1 MWQVYLKEL
10 TELMRDRKTLIFVI
24 LLPIFVFPVI
34 FGIMGLVLSSTTAKA
49 MQEEHKYVIVNGA
62 QAPEF
67 AEALFYHKN
76 FKKVE
81 TELTEPAELI
91 AAIRAGDFAVAVV
104 IPDDFKAKQ
113 QAVEQSQWQLI
124 YNQSSQLDFMS
135 RYFNE
140 LLDNYTSQLQRQSL
154 SALGVDPVKLTAIL
168 KPVSVDK
175 VDTAATRENLGEKFG
190 ALIAYILIPL
200 CLLGASYP
208 AIDMGAG
215 EKERGTL
222 ETLLICPVSRSA
234 IVLGKFLTVLSTG
247 LAGAMITVASFGIWG
262 AIIGSFAG
270 FSVVQE
276 AMGAISAPELLMIF
290 LMIVPTSA
298 IFASLLLA
306 ISIYAKTFKEAQ
318 NYMSPLTILMFVP
331 LAAAMM
337 PGVELTT
344 KTALI
349 PVMNVALAIKELIK
363 GTADGSMVALIFGAT
378 LALAA
383 ALIAFCVH
391 WFQQE
396 KVLFR

>member
-24 LLPIFVFPVI
+24 LLPIFIFPVI
-34 FGIMGLVLSSTTAKA
+34 FGVMGLVLSSTTAKA
-49 MQEEHKYVIVNGA
+49 MQEQHKYVIVNGD

-76 FKKVE
+76 FKRVE
-81 TELTEPAELI
+81 STLTAPEELI
-91 AAIRAGDFAVAVV
+91 AAIRAGEFAVAVV
-104 IPDDFKAKQ
+104 IPDDFQAKQ
-113 QAVEQSQWQLI
+113 SAVEQSQWQLI

-140 LLDNYTSQLQRQSL
+140 LLENYTGQLQRQSL

-168 KPVSVDK
+168 KPVSVQK
-175 VDTAATRENLGEKFG
+175 VDTADKRENIGEKFG

-234 IVLGKFLTVLSTG
+234 IVLGKFLTVLTTG
-247 LAGAMITVASFGIWG
+247 LAGALITVASFGIWG
-262 AIIGSFAG
+262 AVIGSFAG
-270 FSVVQE
+270 FAVVQE
-276 AMGAISAPELLMIF
+276 AMGAIATVELLLIF

-318 NYMSPLTILMFVP
+318 NYMSPLSILMFVP

-344 KTALI
+344 KTAMI

-363 GTADGSMVALIFGAT
+363 GTADGSMIALIFGAT
-378 LALAA
+378 VALAA

>member
-10 TELMRDRKTLIFVI
+10 TELMRDKKTLIFVI
-24 LLPIFVFPVI
+24 LLPIFIFPVI
-34 FGIMGLVLSSTTAKA
+34 FGIMGLVLSSTTNKA
-49 MQEEHKYVIVNGA
+49 MQEQHRYVIINEQ

-67 AEALFYHKN
+67 TQALFYHKN
-76 FKKVE
+76 FKQV
-81 TELTEPAELI
+81 TTSLTEPEALI
-91 AAIRAGDFAVAVV
+91 AAIRAGDFDVAVV
-104 IPDDFKAKQ
+104 IPADFQAKQ

-124 YNQSSQLDFMS
+124 YNQASQLDFMS

-140 LLDNYTSQLQRQSL
+140 MLENYTGTLQRQSL
-154 SALGVDPVKLTAIL
+154 SALGVDPEKLTAIL
-168 KPVSVDK
+168 KPVSVEK
-175 VDTAATRENLGEKFG
+175 LDTAAKRENLGEKFG
-190 ALIAYILIPL
+190 ALVAYILIPL

-222 ETLLICPVSRSA
+222 ETLLICPISRTA
-234 IVLGKFLTVLSTG
+234 IVLGKFATVLTTG
-247 LAGAMITVASFGIWG
+247 LAGALITVASFGIWG
-262 AIIGSFAG
+262 AVIGSFAG
-270 FSVVQE
+270 FSVVKE
-276 AMGAISAPELLMIF
+276 AMGAISVPELLLIF
-290 LMIVPTSA
+290 MMIVPTSA

-318 NYMSPLTILMFVP
+318 NYMSPLSILMFVP

-337 PGVELTT
+337 PGVELNA
-344 KTALI
+344 KTAFI

-363 GTADGSMVALIFGAT
+363 GTAETSMIALIFGAT
-378 LALAA
+378 VLLAA
-383 ALIAFCVH
+383 VLIAFCVH

>member
-24 LLPIFVFPVI
+24 LLPIFIFPVI
-34 FGIMGLVLSSTTAKA
+34 FGVMGLVLSSTTAKA
-49 MQEEHKYVIVNGA
+49 MQEQHKYVIVNGD

-76 FKKVE
+76 FKRVE
-81 TELTEPAELI
+81 STLTAPEDLI
-91 AAIRAGDFAVAVV
+91 AAIRAGEFAVAVV
-104 IPDDFKAKQ
+104 IPDDFQAKQ
-113 QAVEQSQWQLI
+113 NAVEQSQWQLI

-140 LLDNYTSQLQRQSL
+140 LLENYTGQLQRQSL

-168 KPVSVDK
+168 KPVSVQK
-175 VDTAATRENLGEKFG
+175 VDTADKRENIGEKFG

-234 IVLGKFLTVLSTG
+234 IVLGKFLTVLTTG
-247 LAGAMITVASFGIWG
+247 LAGALITVASFGIWG
-262 AIIGSFAG
+262 AVIGSFAG
-270 FSVVQE
+270 FAVVQE
-276 AMGAISAPELLMIF
+276 AMGAIATVELLLIF

-318 NYMSPLTILMFVP
+318 NYMSPLSILMFVP

-344 KTALI
+344 KTAMI

-363 GTADGSMVALIFGAT
+363 GTADGSMIALIFGAT
-378 LALAA
+378 VALAA

>member
-24 LLPIFVFPVI
+24 LLPIFIFPVI

-49 MQEEHKYVIVNGA
+49 MQEQHKYVIVNGQ

-81 TELTEPAELI
+81 TDLKDPAELI

-104 IPDDFKAKQ
+104 IPDDFKDKQ
-113 QAVEQSQWQLI
+113 NAVEQSQWQLI

-140 LLDNYTSQLQRQSL
+140 LLENYTGQLQRQSL

-168 KPVSVDK
+168 KPVSVEK
-175 VDTAATRENLGEKFG
+175 VDTAAKRENLGEKFG

-247 LAGAMITVASFGIWG
+247 LAGALITVASFGIWG
-262 AIIGSFAG
+262 AVIGSFAG
-270 FSVVQE
+270 FAVVQE

-363 GTADGSMVALIFGAT
+363 GTADGSMIALIFGAT
-378 LALAA
+378 VALAA

>member
-24 LLPIFVFPVI
+24 LLPIFIFPVI
-34 FGIMGLVLSSTTAKA
+34 FGVMGLVLSSTTTKA
-49 MQEEHKYVIVNGA
+49 MQEQHQYVIVNA
-62 QAPEF
+62 EQAPEF
-67 AEALFYHKN
+67 ADALFYHKN
-76 FKKVE
+76 FKRVDS
-81 TELTEPAELI
+81 TLTTQEELI
-91 AAIRAGDFAVAVV
+91 AAIRAGEFAVAVV
-104 IPDDFKAKQ
+104 IPDNFREQ
-113 QAVEQSQWQLI
+113 QALVAQSEWQLI

-140 LLDNYTSQLQRQSL
+140 LLDNYTNKLQRQSL
-154 SALGVDPVKLTAIL
+154 SSLGVDPIKLTAIL
-168 KPVSVDK
+168 TPVSLQK
-175 VDTAATRENLGEKFG
+175 VDTADKRENLGEKFG

-234 IVLGKFLTVLSTG
+234 IVLGKFLTVLTTG
-247 LAGAMITVASFGIWG
+247 LAGALITVASFGVWG
-262 AIIGSFAG
+262 AVIGSFAG
-270 FSVVQE
+270 FAVVQQ
-276 AMGAISAPELLMIF
+276 AMGAIASVELLLIF

-318 NYMSPLTILMFVP
+318 NYMSPLSILMFVP
-331 LAAAMM
+331 LVAAMM
-337 PGVELTT
+337 PGVELSA

-363 GTADGSMVALIFGAT
+363 GTADMSLIALIFAAT
-378 LALAA
+378 VALAA

>member
-24 LLPIFVFPVI
+24 LLPIFIFPVI
-34 FGIMGLVLSSTTAKA
+34 FGVMGLVLSSTTAKA
-49 MQEEHKYVIVNGA
+49 MQEQHKYVIVNGE

-76 FKKVE
+76 FKRVE
-81 TELTEPAELI
+81 SALTTPEELI

-104 IPDDFKAKQ
+104 IPDDFQAKQ
-113 QAVEQSQWQLI
+113 NAVEQSQWQLI

-140 LLDNYTSQLQRQSL
+140 LLENYTGQLQRQSL

-168 KPVSVDK
+168 KPVSVQK
-175 VDTAATRENLGEKFG
+175 VDTAAKRENIGEKFG

-234 IVLGKFLTVLSTG
+234 IVLGKFLTVLTTG
-247 LAGAMITVASFGIWG
+247 LAGALITVASFGIWG

-270 FSVVQE
+270 FAVVQE
-276 AMGAISAPELLMIF
+276 AMGAIATVELLLIF

-318 NYMSPLTILMFVP
+318 NYMSPLSILMFVP

-337 PGVELTT
+337 PGVELST
-344 KTALI
+344 KTAMI

-363 GTADGSMVALIFGAT
+363 GTADGSMIALIFGAT
-378 LALAA
+378 VALAA

>member
-24 LLPIFVFPVI
+24 LLPIFIFPVI

-49 MQEEHKYVIVNGA
+49 AQEQHKYVIVNPE

-76 FKKVE
+76 FTRVE
-81 TELTEPAELI
+81 SNLRTPEELT
-91 AAIRAGDFAVAVV
+91 AAIRAGEFAVAIV
-104 IPDDFKAKQ
+104 IPDDFQTKQ
-113 QAVEQSQWQLI
+113 QNVEQSQWQLI

-140 LLDNYTSQLQRQSL
+140 LLENYTSQLQRQSL

-168 KPVSVDK
+168 KPVSVQK
-175 VDTAATRENLGEKFG
+175 VDTADKRENIGEKFG

-234 IVLGKFLTVLSTG
+234 IVLGKFLTVLTTG
-247 LAGAMITVASFGIWG
+247 LAGALITVASFGIWG

-270 FSVVQE
+270 FAIVQE
-276 AMGAISAPELLMIF
+276 AMGAIATVELLLIF

-318 NYMSPLTILMFVP
+318 NYMSPLSILMFVP

-337 PGVELTT
+337 PGVELTG

-363 GTADGSMVALIFGAT
+363 GTADGTMIALIFGAT
-378 LALAA
+378 VALAA

>member
-24 LLPIFVFPVI
+24 LLPIFIFPVI
-34 FGIMGLVLSSTTAKA
+34 FGIMGLVLSSTTTKA
-49 MQEEHKYVIVNGA
+49 MQEEHKYVIVNGE

-76 FKKVE
+76 FKRVE
-81 TELTEPAELI
+81 TNLTEPAELI

-104 IPDDFKAKQ
+104 IPADFITKQ
-113 QAVEQSQWQLI
+113 QAVEQSEWQLI

-140 LLDNYTSQLQRQSL
+140 LLQNYTGQLQRQSL

-168 KPVSVDK
+168 KPVSLEK
-175 VDTAATRENLGEKFG
+175 VDTAAKRENMGEKFG

-247 LAGAMITVASFGIWG
+247 LAGALITVASFGIWG
-262 AIIGSFAG
+262 AVIGSFAG
-270 FSVVQE
+270 FAVVQE

-363 GTADGSMVALIFGAT
+363 GTADGGMIALIFGAT
-378 LALAA
+378 VALAA

>member
-24 LLPIFVFPVI
+24 LLPIFIFPVI
-34 FGIMGLVLSSTTAKA
+34 FGVMGLVLSSTTAKA
-49 MQEEHKYVIVNGA
+49 MQEQHKYVIVNGE

-76 FKKVE
+76 FKRVE
-81 TELTEPAELI
+81 SALTAPEDLI
-91 AAIRAGDFAVAVV
+91 AAIRAGEFAVAVV
-104 IPDDFKAKQ
+104 IPEDFQAKQ
-113 QAVEQSQWQLI
+113 NAVEQSQWQLI

-140 LLDNYTSQLQRQSL
+140 LLENYTGQLQRQSL

-168 KPVSVDK
+168 KPVSVQK
-175 VDTAATRENLGEKFG
+175 VDTADKRENIGEKFG

-234 IVLGKFLTVLSTG
+234 IVLGKFLTVLTTG
-247 LAGAMITVASFGIWG
+247 LAGALITVASFGIWG
-262 AIIGSFAG
+262 AVIGSFAG
-270 FSVVQE
+270 FAVVQE
-276 AMGAISAPELLMIF
+276 AMGAIATVELLLIF

-318 NYMSPLTILMFVP
+318 NYMSPLSILMFVP

-337 PGVELTT
+337 PGVELST
-344 KTALI
+344 KTAMI

-363 GTADGSMVALIFGAT
+363 GTADGSMIALIFGAT
-378 LALAA
+378 VALAA

>member
-24 LLPIFVFPVI
+24 LLPIFIFPVI

-49 MQEEHKYVIVNGA
+49 AQEQHKYVIVNA
-62 QAPEF
+62 EQAPEF

-76 FKKVE
+76 FTRVE
-81 TELTEPAELI
+81 STLTTPEELTAE
-91 AAIRAGDFAVAVV
+91 IRAGEFAVAIV
-104 IPDDFKAKQ
+104 IPDDFQTKQ
-113 QAVEQSQWQLI
+113 QSVEQSQWQLI

-140 LLDNYTSQLQRQSL
+140 LLENYTGQLQRQSL

-168 KPVSVDK
+168 KPVSVQK
-175 VDTAATRENLGEKFG
+175 VDTAAKRENIGEKFG

-234 IVLGKFLTVLSTG
+234 IVLGKFLTVLTTG
-247 LAGAMITVASFGIWG
+247 LAGALITVASFGIWG

-270 FSVVQE
+270 FAVVQE
-276 AMGAISAPELLMIF
+276 AMGAIATVELLLIF

-318 NYMSPLTILMFVP
+318 NYMSPLSILMFVP

-337 PGVELTT
+337 PGVELTG

-363 GTADGSMVALIFGAT
+363 GTADGTMIALIFGAT
-378 LALAA
+378 VALAA

>member
-24 LLPIFVFPVI
+24 LLPIFIFPVI
-34 FGIMGLVLSSTTAKA
+34 FGIMGLVLSSTTTKA
-49 MQEEHKYVIVNGA
+49 MQEEHRYVIVNGE

-81 TELTEPAELI
+81 TDLKEPAELI

-104 IPDDFKAKQ
+104 IPADFKDKQ
-113 QAVEQSQWQLI
+113 NAVEQSEWQLI

-140 LLDNYTSQLQRQSL
+140 LLQNYTGQLQRQSL

-168 KPVSVDK
+168 KPVSLEK
-175 VDTAATRENLGEKFG
+175 VDTAAKRENMGEKFG

-247 LAGAMITVASFGIWG
+247 LAGALITVASFGIWG
-262 AIIGSFAG
+262 AVIGSFAG
-270 FSVVQE
+270 FAVVQE

-363 GTADGSMVALIFGAT
+363 GTADGGMIALIFGAT
-378 LALAA
+378 VALAA